1 MNPAEE
7 YDFIIIGAGSA
18 GSVLAHRLSADP
30 ATRVLL
36 LEAGGPDR
44 DPWIH
49 IPAGFFRN
57 IYNPRLNWG
66 FETEPISGL
75 GGRAIPW
82 PRGRVLGGSSAIN
95 GLVYIRGQ
103 KEDFDLWRQ
112 MGNPGWSHADVLP
125 YFRKA
130 ENQERGPDAY
140 HGTGGPLDIAD
151 LRMDHPLHAAFIAAA
166 QEAGYPLNPDFN
178 GAAQEGVGI
187 YQLTIRGRR
196 RCGAA
201 LAYLRPA
208 ARRPNLTLRTGAL
221 AERVLIEGGRAIG
234 VAWRQGGGAH
244 EAGARAEVLL
254 AGGAVNSP
262 QLLQL
267 SGIGPAA
274 LLAAHGIA
282 VVADLPGVGENLQDH
297 LNARVVAR
305 IARGPTLN
313 EISRSPPRQALAGL
327 AWLLARRGP
336 LMMGAGPLGLF
347 ARTREGP
354 ATPDVQ
360 YHFMAG
366 SLDRP
371 GAPMHDFP
379 GASIACVP
387 CRPES
392 RGTIRIRSA
401 DPADPPRIQPN
412 YLATEND
419 RATLIAGLRIARR
432 LFETAAMRPFVAG
445 EAMPGPGVR
454 TDAEWLAYIREK
466 AGTGFHASGTC
477 RMGSDPMA
485 VVDPALR
492 VHGVGGLRVVDASVM
507 PTVVSGNT
515 NAATIMIAEKAA
527 DMIRRPGTAETPF
540 AQSSAAQSLE
550 RSA

>member
-1 MNPAEE
+1 MSEVEE
-7 YDFIIIGAGSA
+7 YDFIIVGAGSA
-18 GSVLAHRLSADP
+18 GSVLANRLSADP

-44 DPWIH
+44 DFWIH
-49 IPAGFFRN
+49 VPAGFFRN

-66 FETEPISGL
+66 FETEPVAGL

-112 MGNPGWSHADVLP
+112 MGNPGWSYDDVLP

-130 ENQERGPDAY
+130 ENQERGADAY
-140 HGTGGPLDIAD
+140 HGAGGPLDIAD

-166 QEAGYPLNPDFN
+166 KEAGYPFNPDFN
-178 GAAQEGVGI
+178 GAAQEGVGV
-187 YQLTIRGRR
+187 YQMTIRGRR
-196 RCGAA
+196 RCSAA

-208 ARRPNLTLRTGAL
+208 ARRPNLTVRTGAL
-221 AERVLIEGGRAIG
+221 AERVLIEGGRAVG
-234 VAWRQGGGAH
+234 VAWREGGAARR
-244 EAGARAEVLL
+244 AGARAEVLL

-274 LLAAHGIA
+274 LLAEHGIPIS
-282 VVADLPGVGENLQDH
+282 ADLAGVGENLQDH
-297 LNARVVAR
+297 LNARVVGQ
-305 IARGPTLN
+305 IVGTPTLN
-313 EISRSPPRQALAGL
+313 EISKSLPRQALAGL
-327 AWLLARRGP
+327 SWIVARRGP

-347 ARTREGP
+347 VRTREGP

-366 SLDRP
+366 SVDRP

-392 RGTIRIRSA
+392 RGWIRIRSA
-401 DPADPPRIQPN
+401 DPAD
-412 YLATEND
+412 
-419 RATLIAGLRIARR
+419 
-432 LFETAAMRPFVAG
+432 
-445 EAMPGPGVR
+445 
-454 TDAEWLAYIREK
+454 
-466 AGTGFHASGTC
+466 
-477 RMGSDPMA
+477 
-485 VVDPALR
+485 
-492 VHGVGGLRVVDASVM
+492 
-507 PTVVSGNT
+507 
-515 NAATIMIAEKAA
+515 
-527 DMIRRPGTAETPF
+527 
-540 AQSSAAQSLE
+540 
-550 RSA
+550 

>member
-1 MNPAEE
+1 MAPAEE
-7 YDFIIIGAGSA
+7 YDFIIVGAGSA

-66 FETEPISGL
+66 FETEPIPGFA
-75 GGRAIPW
+75 GRSIPW

-112 MGNPGWSHADVLP
+112 MGNPGWSYDDVLP
-125 YFRKA
+125 FFRKA
-130 ENQERGPDAY
+130 ENQERGADDY

-166 QEAGYPLNPDFN
+166 QEAGYPFNPDFN
-178 GAAQEGVGI
+178 GAAQEGVGV
-187 YQLTIRGRR
+187 YQMTIRGRR
-196 RCGAA
+196 RCSAA

-208 ARRPNLTLRTGAL
+208 ARRPNLAVRTGAL
-221 AERVLIEGGRAIG
+221 AERVLVEGGRAVG
-234 VAWRQGGGAH
+234 VAWRERGA
-244 EAGARAEVLL
+244 ARRAFARAEVLL

-274 LLAAHGIA
+274 LLAAHGIPVA
-282 VVADLPGVGENLQDH
+282 ADLPGVGENLQDH

-305 IARGPTLN
+305 IASCPTLN
-313 EISRSPPRQALAGL
+313 ETSRSLPRQALAGL

-336 LMMGAGPLGLF
+336 LMMGAGPIGLF

-392 RGTIRIRSA
+392 RGSIRIRSA
-401 DPADPPRIQPN
+401 DPAEPPRIQPN
-412 YLATEND
+412 YLATDND
-419 RATLIAGLRIARR
+419 RTTLIEGLRIARR
-432 LFETAAMRPFVAG
+432 LFSTAAMRPFVAG
-445 EAMPGPGVR
+445 EAIPGPGVQ
-454 TDAEWLAYIREK
+454 TSEEWLAYIRAK

-477 RMGSDPMA
+477 RMGSDPMS

-492 VHGVGGLRVVDASVM
+492 VRGVGGLRVVDASVM
-507 PTVVSGNT
+507 PSVVSGNT

-527 DMIRRPGTAETPF
+527 EMILRPGAATTPP
-540 AQSSAAQSLE
+540 AQPLE

>member
-1 MNPAEE
+1 MAPAEE
-7 YDFIIIGAGSA
+7 YDFIIVGAGSA

-66 FETEPISGL
+66 FETEPIPGFA
-75 GGRAIPW
+75 GRSIPW

-112 MGNPGWSHADVLP
+112 MGNPGWSYDDVLP
-125 YFRKA
+125 FFRKA
-130 ENQERGPDAY
+130 ENQERGADDY

-178 GAAQEGVGI
+178 GAAQEGVGV
-187 YQLTIRGRR
+187 YQMTIRGRR
-196 RCGAA
+196 RCSAA

-208 ARRPNLTLRTGAL
+208 ARRPNLAVRTGAL
-221 AERVLIEGGRAIG
+221 AERVLVEGGRAVG
-234 VAWRQGGGAH
+234 VAWRERGA
-244 EAGARAEVLL
+244 ARRAFARAEVLL

-274 LLAAHGIA
+274 LLAAHGIPVA
-282 VVADLPGVGENLQDH
+282 ADLPGVGENLQDH

-305 IARGPTLN
+305 IASCPTLN
-313 EISRSPPRQALAGL
+313 ETSRSLPRQALAGL

-336 LMMGAGPLGLF
+336 LMMGAGPIGLF

-392 RGTIRIRSA
+392 RGSIRIRSA
-401 DPADPPRIQPN
+401 DPAEPPRIQPN
-412 YLATEND
+412 YLATDND
-419 RATLIAGLRIARR
+419 RTTLIEGLRIARR
-432 LFETAAMRPFVAG
+432 LFSTAAMRPFVAG
-445 EAMPGPGVR
+445 EAIPGPGVQ
-454 TDAEWLAYIREK
+454 TSEEWLAYIRAK

-477 RMGSDPMA
+477 RMGSDPMS

-492 VHGVGGLRVVDASVM
+492 VRGVGGLRVVDASVM
-507 PTVVSGNT
+507 PSVVSGNT

-527 DMIRRPGTAETPF
+527 EMILRPGAATTPP
-540 AQSSAAQSLE
+540 AQPLE

>member
-1 MNPAEE
+1 MSPAEE
-7 YDFIIIGAGSA
+7 YDFIIVGAGSA
-18 GSVLAHRLSADP
+18 GSVLANRLSADP

-44 DPWIH
+44 DFWIH
-49 IPAGFFRN
+49 VPAGFFRN

-66 FETEPISGL
+66 FETEPVPGFA
-75 GGRAIPW
+75 GRSIPW

-112 MGNPGWSHADVLP
+112 MGNPGWSYEDVLP

-130 ENQERGPDAY
+130 ENQERGADAY
-140 HGTGGPLDIAD
+140 HGAGGPLDIAD

-166 QEAGYPLNPDFN
+166 QEAGYPFNPDFN
-178 GAAQEGVGI
+178 GAAQEGVGV
-187 YQLTIRGRR
+187 YQMTIRGRR
-196 RCGAA
+196 RCSAA
-201 LAYLRPA
+201 VAYLRPA
-208 ARRPNLTLRTGAL
+208 ARRPNLTVRTRAL
-221 AERVLIEGGRAIG
+221 AERVLIEGGRAVG
-234 VAWRQGGGAH
+234 VAWREGGA
-244 EAGARAEVLL
+244 ARRALARAEVLL

-267 SGIGPAA
+267 SGIGPAT
-274 LLAAHGIA
+274 LLAAHGIPISA
-282 VVADLPGVGENLQDH
+282 ELPGVGENLQDH
-297 LNARVVAR
+297 LNARVVGQ
-305 IARGPTLN
+305 IVGTPTLN
-313 EISRSPPRQALAGL
+313 ETSKSLPRQALAGL
-327 AWLLARRGP
+327 SWILARRGP

-347 ARTREGP
+347 VRTREGP

-392 RGTIRIRSA
+392 RGWIRIRSA

-419 RATLIAGLRIARR
+419 RTTLIEGLRIARR
-432 LFETAAMRPFVAG
+432 LFQTAAMRPFFAR
-445 EAMPGPGVR
+445 EAMPGPAIQ
-454 TDAEWLAYIREK
+454 TDEQWLAYIREK

-485 VVDPALR
+485 VVDPELR
-492 VHGVGGLRVVDASVM
+492 VRGVGALRVVDASVM

-527 DMIRRPGTAETPF
+527 DMILRTDAAAILTT
-540 AQSSAAQSLE
+540 QSRE

>member
-1 MNPAEE
+1 MEGDLE
-7 YDFIIIGAGSA
+7 YDFIIVGAGSA
-18 GSVLAHRLSADP
+18 GSVLANRLSADP
-30 ATRVLL
+30 RTRVLL

-57 IYNPRLNWG
+57 IYNPHLNWG
-66 FETEPISGL
+66 FETEPIPGFA
-75 GGRAIPW
+75 GRSIPW

-112 MGNPGWSHADVLP
+112 MGNPGWSYDDVLP

-130 ENQERGPDAY
+130 ENQERGANEY
-140 HGTGGPLDIAD
+140 HGSGGPLDVTD
-151 LRMDHPLHAAFIAAA
+151 LRMDHPLHRAFIAAA
-166 QEAGYPLNPDFN
+166 EEAGYSFNPDFN
-178 GAAQEGVGI
+178 GANQEGVGI
-187 YQLTIRGRR
+187 YQMTIRGRR
-196 RCGAA
+196 RCSAA

-208 ARRPNLTLRTGAL
+208 MRRPNLTIEMQAL
-221 AERVLIEGGRAIG
+221 AERVLIEAGRAVG
-234 VAWRQGGGAH
+234 VAWRQGRSPKRA
-244 EAGARAEVLL
+244 AARTEVLL

-267 SGIGPAA
+267 SGIGPAP
-274 LLAAHGIA
+274 LLAEHGIA
-282 VVADLPGVGENLQDH
+282 VHADVPGVGENLQDH

-313 EISRSPPRQALAGL
+313 EISRSLPRQLLAGL
-327 AWLLARRGP
+327 TWIFMRRGV

-347 ARTREGP
+347 VRTREGL
-354 ATPDVQ
+354 ASPDVQ
-360 YHFMAG
+360 YHFLAG

-392 RGTIRIRSA
+392 RGFIRIRSA
-401 DPADPPRIQPN
+401 DPTCPPLIQPN
-412 YLATEND
+412 YLATESD
-419 RATLIAGLRIARR
+419 RRTLIEGLRIARR
-432 LFETAAMRPFVAG
+432 LFQTGAMRPYVAG
-445 EAMPGPGVR
+445 EAMPGPAVES
-454 TDAEWLAYIREK
+454 DADWLAYIRERG
-466 AGTGFHASGTC
+466 GTGFHASGTC
-477 RMGSDPMA
+477 RMGSDPTA
-485 VVDPALR
+485 VVDSSLR
-492 VHGVGGLRVVDASVM
+492 VRGVGALRVVDASVM
-507 PTVVSGNT
+507 PTLVSGNT

-527 DMIRRPGTAETPF
+527 EMVLGAGTP
-540 AQSSAAQSLE
+540 
-550 RSA
+550 

>member
-1 MNPAEE
+1 MREDQE
-7 YDFIIIGAGSA
+7 YDFIVIGAGSA
-18 GSVLAHRLSADP
+18 GSVLANRLSADP
-30 ATRVLL
+30 GTRVLL
-36 LEAGGPDR
+36 LEAGGRDR

-57 IYNPRLNWG
+57 IYNPNLNWS
-66 FETEPISGL
+66 FETEPVPSF
-75 GGRAIPW
+75 GGRSIPW

-112 MGNPGWSHADVLP
+112 MGNPGWSYDDVLP

-130 ENQERGPDAY
+130 ENQERGSDVH
-140 HGTGGPLDIAD
+140 HGVGGPLDVAD
-151 LRMDHPLHAAFIAAA
+151 LRMHHPLHRAFIAAA
-166 QEAGYPLNPDFN
+166 QEAGYSFNPDFN
-178 GAAQEGVGI
+178 GTNQDGVGI
-187 YQLTIRGRR
+187 YQMTIRGRR
-196 RCGAA
+196 RCSAA
-201 LAYLRPA
+201 VAYLRPA
-208 ARRPNLTLRTGAL
+208 MRRAKLDVETDAL
-221 AERVLIEGGRAIG
+221 AERVLIEGGRARG
-234 VAWRQGGGAH
+234 VAWQRGGVSRQAL
-244 EAGARAEVLL
+244 ARAEVLL

-267 SGIGPAA
+267 SGIGPDD
-274 LLAAHGIA
+274 LLTQHGI
-282 VVADLPGVGENLQDH
+282 VVAAELPGVGENLQDH

-313 EISRSPPRQALAGL
+313 EISRSLPRQALAAL
-327 AWLLARRGP
+327 AWLFARRGV

-347 ARTREGP
+347 ARTREGL

-360 YHFMAG
+360 YHFLAG

-392 RGTIRIRSA
+392 RGWIRIRSA
-401 DPADPPRIQPN
+401 DPTDAPRIQPN

-419 RATLIAGLRIARR
+419 RTTLIEGLRIARR
-432 LFETAAMRPFVAG
+432 LFGTAAMRPFFAAEV
-445 EAMPGPGVR
+445 MPGAAVQSKE
-454 TDAEWLAYIREK
+454 DWLAYIREK

-477 RMGSDPMA
+477 RMGSDPLA
-485 VVDPALR
+485 VVDHTLR
-492 VHGVGGLRVVDASVM
+492 VRGVGGLRVVDASVM

-527 DMIRRPGTAETPF
+527 DMILRGVP
-540 AQSSAAQSLE
+540 AAN
-550 RSA
+550 A

>member
-1 MNPAEE
+1 
-7 YDFIIIGAGSA
+7 
-18 GSVLAHRLSADP
+18 
-30 ATRVLL
+30 
-36 LEAGGPDR
+36 
-44 DPWIH
+44 
-49 IPAGFFRN
+49 
-57 IYNPRLNWG
+57 
-66 FETEPISGL
+66 
-75 GGRAIPW
+75 
-82 PRGRVLGGSSAIN
+82 
-95 GLVYIRGQ
+95 
-103 KEDFDLWRQ
+103 
-112 MGNPGWSHADVLP
+112 
-125 YFRKA
+125 
-130 ENQERGPDAY
+130 
-140 HGTGGPLDIAD
+140 
-151 LRMDHPLHAAFIAAA
+151 MDHPLHAAFIAAA
-166 QEAGYPLNPDFN
+166 REAGYPLNPDFN

-187 YQLTIRGRR
+187 YQMTIRGRR
-196 RCGAA
+196 RCSAA

-208 ARRPNLTLRTGAL
+208 ARRPNLTVRTGAL
-221 AERVLIEGGRAIG
+221 AERVLIEGGRAVG
-234 VAWRQGGGAH
+234 VAWRQGGA
-244 EAGARAEVLL
+244 ARRALARAEVLL

-267 SGIGPAA
+267 SGLGPAA
-274 LLAAHGIA
+274 LLVEHGIPIA
-282 VVADLPGVGENLQDH
+282 ADLPGVGENLQDH

-305 IARGPTLN
+305 IERGPTLN
-313 EISRSPPRQALAGL
+313 ETSRSLPRQALAGL
-327 AWLLARRGP
+327 AWLLARSGP

-379 GASIACVP
+379 GASISCVP

-392 RGTIRIRSA
+392 RGSIRIRSA
-401 DPADPPRIQPN
+401 DPAAPPRIQPN

-419 RATLIAGLRIARR
+419 RTTLIEGLRIARR

-445 EAMPGPGVR
+445 EAMPGPGVQ
-454 TDAEWLAYIREK
+454 TDEEWLAYLREK

-477 RMGSDPMA
+477 RMGSDPIS

-492 VHGVGGLRVVDASVM
+492 VRGVGGLRVVDASVM

-527 DMIRRPGTAETPF
+527 DMILRPGEP
-540 AQSSAAQSLE
+540 LE

>member
-1 MNPAEE
+1 MTTPEE

-36 LEAGGPDR
+36 LEAGGQDR

-66 FETEPISGL
+66 FETEPVPGFA
-75 GGRAIPW
+75 GRSIPW
-82 PRGRVLGGSSAIN
+82 PRGRVLGGSSALN

-112 MGNPGWSHADVLP
+112 MGNPGWSYEDVLP

-130 ENQERGPDAY
+130 ENQERGANEY
-140 HGTGGPLDIAD
+140 HGAGGPLDVSD
-151 LRMDHPLHAAFIAAA
+151 LRMDHPLHAVFIAAA
-166 QEAGYPLNPDFN
+166 KEAGYAFNADFN
-178 GAAQEGVGI
+178 GATQEGVGV
-187 YQLTIRGRR
+187 YQMTIRGRR

-208 ARRPNLTLRTGAL
+208 LGRRNLTVRTGAL
-221 AERVLIEGGRAIG
+221 AERVLIEGSRAVG
-234 VAWRQGGGAH
+234 VAWRAGGVAQR
-244 EAGARAEVLL
+244 ARARAEILL

-267 SGIGPAA
+267 SGIGPAG
-274 LLAAHGIA
+274 LLAEHGIA

-297 LNARVVAR
+297 LNSRVVTR

-313 EISRSPPRQALAGL
+313 EISRSLPRQGLAGL

-371 GAPMHDFP
+371 GAPMHPFP

-392 RGTIRIRSA
+392 RGWIRIRSP
-401 DPADPPRIQPN
+401 DPAAPPRIQPN

-419 RATLIAGLRIARR
+419 RTTLIEGLRIARR
-432 LFETAAMRPFVAG
+432 LFGTAAMRPYVGG
-445 EAMPGPGVR
+445 EVMPGTAVQ
-454 TDAEWLAYIREK
+454 TNEEWLAYIREK

-492 VHGVGGLRVVDASVM
+492 VRGVGALRVIDASVM

-515 NAATIMIAEKAA
+515 NAATVMIAEKAA
-527 DMIRRPGTAETPF
+527 DMILRPGAGVAAE
-540 AQSSAAQSLE
+540 AA
-550 RSA
+550 